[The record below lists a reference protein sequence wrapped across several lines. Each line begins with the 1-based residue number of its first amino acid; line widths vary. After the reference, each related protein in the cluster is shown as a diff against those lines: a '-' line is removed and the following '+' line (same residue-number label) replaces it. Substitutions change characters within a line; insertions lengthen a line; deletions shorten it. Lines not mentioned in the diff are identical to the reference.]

1 VTQNL
6 LDNYIL
12 EDKVSKML
20 SLLDNSDL
28 QCNLYNQ
35 KQQIYRNQLVLY
47 IFQLGKGI
55 LLDLLCLMGS
65 NAQVHISF

>member
-1 VTQNL
+1 
-6 LDNYIL
+6 
-12 EDKVSKML
+12 ML